1 MIPRLAEQSG
11 DFRNTSRA
19 EFVYRAL
26 CDAIERGQFRQGE
39 RIREEEVAQSL
50 GVSRTPVREAL
61 GRLQARGLLE
71 MAPGRGLVV
80 VELSKQ
86 RVSELYAM
94 REVLE
99 GTAARFA
106 AQHASAAEVDA
117 LKRLVGELRRVLGD
131 EQESARLNRLFHQA
145 IYEAAHNAYLLHA
158 LNELRDAMALLPG
171 TTYSAAGR
179 TQSSCDE
186 HDLMVSAI
194 ERRNAA
200 AAEEAARQH
209 IREAQR
215 LRLELVFG
223 MRARVPPGASPE

>member
-1 MIPRLAEQSG
+1 MLPRIAARHES
-11 DFRNTSRA
+11 FRNTSRA

-26 CDAIERGQFRQGE
+26 CDAIQNGHFQQGE
-39 RIREEEVAQSL
+39 RVREEEVAQSL

-61 GRLQARGLLE
+61 SRLQARGLLE
-71 MAPGRGLVV
+71 LAPGRGLIV

-86 RVSELYAM
+86 QITELYAM

-106 AQHASAAEVDA
+106 AQHAAPSEIDA
-117 LKRLVGELRRVLGD
+117 LRRLVDELRSVLD
-131 EQESARLNRLFHQA
+131 DKQESARLNRIFHQA
-145 IYEAAHNAYLLHA
+145 IYEAAHNRYLMHA

-171 TTYSAAGR
+171 TTYSAEGR
-179 TQSSCDE
+179 TQSSADE
-186 HDLMVSAI
+186 HVLILSAI
-194 ERRNAA
+194 ERRNPA

-215 LRLELVFG
+215 LRLEMIFG
-223 MRARVPPGASPE
+223 MRPRAAAEGGRE

>member
-1 MIPRLAEQSG
+1 MIPRNADTPEA
-11 DFRNTSRA
+11 FRNTSRA
-19 EFVYRAL
+19 EFVYRSL
-26 CDAIERGQFRQGE
+26 CEAFERGQFKQGE

-61 GRLQARGLLE
+61 GRLLARGLLE

-86 RVSELYAM
+86 RVTELYAM

-106 AQHASAAEVDA
+106 AQHASSAEIQA
-117 LKRLVGELRRVLGD
+117 LRKLLEELRRVLSD
-131 EQESARLNRLFHQA
+131 QQESARLNRIFHQA
-145 IYEAAHNAYLLHA
+145 IYEAAHNTYLLHA

-171 TTYSAAGR
+171 TTYSAEGR
-179 TQSSCDE
+179 VQSSVEE
-186 HDLMVSAI
+186 HELILSAI

-215 LRLELVFG
+215 LRLELVFAV
-223 MRARVPPGASPE
+223 RARIAPSASSD